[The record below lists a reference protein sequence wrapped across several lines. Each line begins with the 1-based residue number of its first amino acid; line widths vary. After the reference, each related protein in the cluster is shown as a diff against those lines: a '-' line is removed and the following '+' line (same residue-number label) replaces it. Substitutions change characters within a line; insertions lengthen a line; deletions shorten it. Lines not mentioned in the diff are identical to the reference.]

1 MAEKENRVKATG
13 KRYDTK
19 ENWPKISV
27 ATYPNGY
34 SLKFDGM
41 KKDGGFF
48 YHSKEKLLEGFML
61 HIGLEMTDQLDTET
75 MQDFIIAACNWN
87 ENKKC
92 LDEIER
98 LKMEVKT
105 LKGRCNS
112 LATRLMNE
120 RNRHM
125 ALVDEVSSLKSQ
137 FKAIT
142 NITKAIDK
150 ILKTRKSLV
159 KLNLNHLITSD
170 PEDEDDGED

>member
-1 MAEKENRVKATG
+1 
-13 KRYDTK
+13 
-19 ENWPKISV
+19 
-27 ATYPNGY
+27 
-34 SLKFDGM
+34 
-41 KKDGGFF
+41 
-48 YHSKEKLLEGFML
+48 ML

-92 LDEIER
+92 LDEIDR
-98 LKMEVKT
+98 MKMEVKT